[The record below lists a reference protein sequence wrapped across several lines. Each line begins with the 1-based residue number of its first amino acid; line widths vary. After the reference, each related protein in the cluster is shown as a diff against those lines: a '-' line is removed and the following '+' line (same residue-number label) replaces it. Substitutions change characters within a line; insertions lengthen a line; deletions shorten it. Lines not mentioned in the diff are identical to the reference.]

1 MRRDIIKD
9 VKIKEP
15 PLEELTR
22 KYSTYSNIKRSCLTG
37 CGCLIFLLIA
47 LIIILKF
54 ALGVGPQQI
63 TAVPAN
69 FPADIPIY
77 DRENITDITF
87 ISGKY
92 KNRVI
97 EIAAIF
103 PKLILSPLI
112 SVLDK
117 DMVDNQSGKKSTF
130 KNMWKIIN
138 SPVSDQRDVIKIRWE
153 NLTAEPN
160 FIYTYYQTEFKKK
173 GYGIEAESQG
183 QTEQQFSFSKQT
195 TAGSFYLKM
204 DSEKTN
210 TILANLIVNYYPKAS
225 STTTTLP

>member
-15 PLEELTR
+15 PLEELSR
-22 KYSTYSNIKRSCLTG
+22 RYSTFSNIKRTCLAG
-37 CGCLIFLLIA
+37 CGCLVFLLVA

-54 ALGVGPQQI
+54 ALGVGPQQVT
-63 TAVPAN
+63 TAPAN

-77 DRENITDITF
+77 GKENITAITF

-92 KNRVI
+92 KNRAI

-117 DMVDNQSGKKSTF
+117 DLVDDQAGKKSTL
-130 KNMWKIIN
+130 KNMWRIIN
-138 SPVSDQRDVIKIRWE
+138 SPISDQRDVIKIRWD
-153 NLTAEPN
+153 NLTAEPDFVYN
-160 FIYTYYQTEFKKK
+160 YYQTELKKK
-173 GYGIEAESQG
+173 GYTIEAESKG
-183 QTEQQFSFSKQT
+183 QIEQQFSFSKQT
-195 TAGSFYLKM
+195 TAGSLYVKS
-204 DSEKTN
+204 DHEKTG
-210 TILANLIVNYYPKAS
+210 TALANLIVNYYPPAG
-225 STTTTLP
+225 STTTTAP

>member
-22 KYSTYSNIKRSCLTG
+22 KYSTFSNLKRSCLTG
-37 CGCLIFLLIA
+37 CGCLVFLLII

-54 ALGVGPQQI
+54 ALGVGPQQV
-63 TAVPAN
+63 TKVPAD
-69 FPADIPIY
+69 FPVDIHIY
-77 DRENITDITF
+77 DKENITAITF

-92 KNRVI
+92 KNRAI

-103 PKLILSPLI
+103 PKLILSPII

-117 DMVDNQSGKKSTF
+117 DLVDDQAGKKSTF

-138 SPVSDQRDVIKIRWE
+138 SPVSDQRDVVKITWE
-153 NLTAEPN
+153 NLTAEPD
-160 FIYTYYQTEFKKK
+160 FIYDYYQTELKKK
-173 GYGIEAESQG
+173 GYTIEAESQG

-204 DSEKTN
+204 DSAKTN
-210 TILANLIVNYYPKAS
+210 TILANLIVNYYPPTS
-225 STTTTLP
+225 STTSTNY